1 MITQEQQ
8 KQGAE
13 LMRTLVEK
21 AWESAAFKDQ
31 LVKNPV
37 ATIESI
43 TGSKVNQ
50 EINFVVE
57 DQTNDS
63 IIYFNIPRKLDFEN
77 MELTDEQLEDIS
89 GGESVILA
97 ACAVLTVI
105 GASFYAGYSMG
116 KDRATT
122 QQ

>member
-1 MITQEQQ
+1 MCKISSILQYSTIDFRFLEANL
-8 KQGAE
+8 KQ
-13 LMRTLVEK
+13 L
-21 AWESAAFKDQ
+21 
-31 LVKNPV
+31 
-37 ATIESI
+37 
-43 TGSKVNQ
+43 SKFSD
-50 EINFVVE
+50 EI
-57 DQTNDS
+57 
-63 IIYFNIPRKLDFEN
+63 IIPICDHFFNGDFEN